1 MKRKALVLMLSCL
14 LLTSCGS
21 QNQVE
26 SESST
31 VVETETAAA
40 DTDTESE
47 TETEAETEAKGN
59 LSLSNDQYNY
69 LSEKIA
75 LPSYDEVGGA
85 ALAQIGIATVANV
98 SFVDVQF
105 TDDGDITETI
115 LVTDSNGKAVSMTCL
130 YLALVDTWTV
140 VSISDPDTG
149 HYYLVPEG
157 SEKYYDVYSYET
169 GELVSEKKEDISVDK
184 ITEDYESRSSEI
196 SDDFD
201 DALDD
206 IAAKYGID

>member
-1 MKRKALVLMLSCL
+1 MKRKALVLMLSCM

-21 QNQVE
+21 QSQIE
-26 SESST
+26 SESSA
-31 VVETETAAA
+31 VVETETVAAA
-40 DTDTESE
+40 TGTESK
-47 TETEAETEAKGN
+47 TETEAEPEAKGK

-85 ALAQIGIATVANV
+85 ALAQIGVATVANV
-98 SFVDVQF
+98 SFDDVQF

-115 LVTDSNGKAVSMTCL
+115 LVTDSNGKTVSMTCL

-149 HYYLVPEG
+149 HYYLVPTG

-169 GELVSEKKEDISVDK
+169 GELVSEKEEDISVDK

-196 SDDFD
+196 SNDFD
-201 DALDD
+201 EALDD
-206 IAAKYGID
+206 IAEKYGID

>member
-1 MKRKALVLMLSCL
+1 MKRKVLVLMLSCL

-21 QNQVE
+21 QSQIE

-31 VVETETAAA
+31 VTETETVAAA
-40 DTDTESE
+40 TGTESKA
-47 TETEAETEAKGN
+47 ETEAETETEAKGN

-85 ALAQIGIATVANV
+85 ALAQIGVATVANV
-98 SFVDVQF
+98 SFDDVQF

-115 LVTDSNGKAVSMTCL
+115 LVTDSNGKTVSMTCL

-149 HYYLVPEG
+149 HYYLVPTG
-157 SEKYYDVYSYET
+157 SEKYYDVYSY
-169 GELVSEKKEDISVDK
+169 GELVSEKEEDISVDK

-196 SDDFD
+196 SNDFD
-201 DALDD
+201 EALDD
-206 IAAKYGID
+206 IAEKYGID

>member
-85 ALAQIGIATVANV
+85 ALAQIGVATVANV

-115 LVTDSNGKAVSMTCL
+115 LVTDSNGKTVSMTCL

-201 DALDD
+201 EALDD
-206 IAAKYGID
+206 IAEKYGID

>member
-1 MKRKALVLMLSCL
+1 MKRKVLVLMLSCL
-14 LLTSCGS
+14 LLTSCGLQS
-21 QNQVE
+21 QIE

-31 VVETETAAA
+31 VTETETVAAA
-40 DTDTESE
+40 TGTESK

-85 ALAQIGIATVANV
+85 ALAQIGVATVANV

-169 GELVSEKKEDISVDK
+169 GELISGKKEDISVDK
-184 ITEDYESRSSEI
+184 ITQDYESRSQEI

-206 IAAKYGID
+206 IAEKYGID

>member
-1 MKRKALVLMLSCL
+1 MKRKVLVLMLSCL

-21 QNQVE
+21 QSQIE

-31 VVETETAAA
+31 ATETETVAAA
-40 DTDTESE
+40 TGTESKA
-47 TETEAETEAKGN
+47 ETEAETEAKGN

-75 LPSYDEVGGA
+75 LPSFDEVGGA
-85 ALAQIGIATVANV
+85 ALAQIGVATVANV
-98 SFVDVQF
+98 SFDDVQF

-115 LVTDSNGKAVSMTCL
+115 LVTDSNGKTVSMTCL

-149 HYYLVPEG
+149 HYYLVPTG

-169 GELVSEKKEDISVDK
+169 GELISEKEEDISVDK

-196 SDDFD
+196 SNDFD
-201 DALDD
+201 EALDD
-206 IAAKYGID
+206 IAEKYGID

>member
-206 IAAKYGID
+206 IAEKYGID

>member
-169 GELVSEKKEDISVDK
+169 GELISGKKEDISVDK
-184 ITEDYESRSSEI
+184 ITQDYESRSQEI
-196 SDDFD
+196 NDDFD

-206 IAAKYGID
+206 IAEKYGID

>member
-21 QNQVE
+21 QSQVE

-40 DTDTESE
+40 DTDTKSE

-85 ALAQIGIATVANV
+85 ALAQIGVATVANV

-115 LVTDSNGKAVSMTCL
+115 LVTDSNGKTVSMTCL

-169 GELVSEKKEDISVDK
+169 GELISGKKEDISVDK
-184 ITEDYESRSSEI
+184 ITQDYESRSQEI

-206 IAAKYGID
+206 IAEKYGID

>member
-1 MKRKALVLMLSCL
+1 MKRKVLVLMLSCL

-21 QNQVE
+21 QSQIE

-31 VVETETAAA
+31 VTETETVAAA
-40 DTDTESE
+40 TGTESKA
-47 TETEAETEAKGN
+47 ETEAETEAKGN

-69 LSEKIA
+69 LSEKTA

-85 ALAQIGIATVANV
+85 ALAQIGVATVANV
-98 SFVDVQF
+98 SFDDVQF

-115 LVTDSNGKAVSMTCL
+115 LVTDSNGKTVSMTCL
-130 YLALVDTWTV
+130 YLALGDTWTV

-149 HYYLVPEG
+149 HYYLVPTG

-169 GELVSEKKEDISVDK
+169 GELISGKKEDISVDK
-184 ITEDYESRSSEI
+184 ITEDYESRSLEI
-196 SDDFD
+196 SNDFD
-201 DALDD
+201 EALDD
-206 IAAKYGID
+206 IAEKYGID

>member
-1 MKRKALVLMLSCL
+1 MKRKVLVLMLSCL

-21 QNQVE
+21 QSQIE

-31 VVETETAAA
+31 VTETETVAAA
-40 DTDTESE
+40 TGTESKA
-47 TETEAETEAKGN
+47 ETEAETEAKGN

-69 LSEKIA
+69 LSEKTA

-85 ALAQIGIATVANV
+85 ALAQIGVATVANV
-98 SFVDVQF
+98 SFDDVQF

-115 LVTDSNGKAVSMTCL
+115 LVTDSNGKTVSMTCL

-149 HYYLVPEG
+149 HYYLVPTG

-169 GELVSEKKEDISVDK
+169 GELVSEKEEDISVDK

-196 SDDFD
+196 SNDFD
-201 DALDD
+201 EALDD
-206 IAAKYGID
+206 IAEKYGID

>member
-85 ALAQIGIATVANV
+85 ALAQIGVATVANV

-115 LVTDSNGKAVSMTCL
+115 LVTDSNGKTVSMTCL

-149 HYYLVPEG
+149 HYYLVPTG

-169 GELVSEKKEDISVDK
+169 GELISGKKEDISVDK
-184 ITEDYESRSSEI
+184 ITQDYESRSQEI

-206 IAAKYGID
+206 IAEKYGID

>member
-1 MKRKALVLMLSCL
+1 M
-14 LLTSCGS
+14 
-21 QNQVE
+21 
-26 SESST
+26 
-31 VVETETAAA
+31 VETETAAA

-85 ALAQIGIATVANV
+85 ALAQIGVATVANV

-115 LVTDSNGKAVSMTCL
+115 LVTDSNGKTVSMTCL

-201 DALDD
+201 EALDD
-206 IAAKYGID
+206 IAEKYGID

>member
-1 MKRKALVLMLSCL
+1 MKRKVLVLMLSCL

-21 QNQVE
+21 QSQIE

-31 VVETETAAA
+31 ATETETVAAA
-40 DTDTESE
+40 TGTESKA
-47 TETEAETEAKGN
+47 ETEAETEAKGN

-75 LPSYDEVGGA
+75 LPSFDEVGGA
-85 ALAQIGIATVANV
+85 ALAQIGVATVANV
-98 SFVDVQF
+98 SFDDVQF

-115 LVTDSNGKAVSMTCL
+115 LVTDSNGKTVSMTCL

-149 HYYLVPEG
+149 HYYLVPTG

-169 GELVSEKKEDISVDK
+169 GELVSEKEEDISVDK

-196 SDDFD
+196 SNDFD
-201 DALDD
+201 EALDD
-206 IAAKYGID
+206 IAEKYGID

>member
-1 MKRKALVLMLSCL
+1 MKRKALVLMLSCM

-21 QNQVE
+21 QSQIE
-26 SESST
+26 SESSA
-31 VVETETAAA
+31 VVETETVAAA
-40 DTDTESE
+40 TGTESK
-47 TETEAETEAKGN
+47 TETEAETEAKGK

-85 ALAQIGIATVANV
+85 ALAQIGVATVANV
-98 SFVDVQF
+98 SFDDVQF

-115 LVTDSNGKAVSMTCL
+115 LVTDSNGKTVSMTCL

-149 HYYLVPEG
+149 HYYLVPTG

-169 GELVSEKKEDISVDK
+169 GELVSEKEEDISVDK

-196 SDDFD
+196 SNDFD
-201 DALDD
+201 EALDD
-206 IAAKYGID
+206 IAEKYGID

>member
-21 QNQVE
+21 QSQVE

-40 DTDTESE
+40 DTDTKSE

-85 ALAQIGIATVANV
+85 ALAQIGVATVANV

-105 TDDGDITETI
+105 TDDGDITETV
-115 LVTDSNGKAVSMTCL
+115 LVTDSNGKTVSMTCL
-130 YLALVDTWTV
+130 YLALADTWTV

-149 HYYLVPEG
+149 HYYLVPTG

-201 DALDD
+201 EALDD
-206 IAAKYGID
+206 IAEKYGID

>member
-85 ALAQIGIATVANV
+85 ALAQIGVATVANV

-206 IAAKYGID
+206 IAEKYGID

>member
-1 MKRKALVLMLSCL
+1 MKKKALVLMLSCL

-21 QNQVE
+21 QSQIE

-31 VVETETAAA
+31 VVKTETVATA
-40 DTDTESE
+40 TGTESE
-47 TETEAETEAKGN
+47 TETEAETEAKSN

-85 ALAQIGIATVANV
+85 ALAQIGVATVANV
-98 SFVDVQF
+98 SFDDVQF

-115 LVTDSNGKAVSMTCL
+115 LVTDSNGKTVSMTCL

-169 GELVSEKKEDISVDK
+169 GELISGKKEDISVDK
-184 ITEDYESRSSEI
+184 ITQDYESRSQEI

-206 IAAKYGID
+206 IAEKYGID

>member
-1 MKRKALVLMLSCL
+1 MKRKALVLMLSCM

-21 QNQVE
+21 QSQIE
-26 SESST
+26 SESSA
-31 VVETETAAA
+31 VVETETVAAA
-40 DTDTESE
+40 TGTESK
-47 TETEAETEAKGN
+47 TETEAETEAKGK

-85 ALAQIGIATVANV
+85 ALAQIGVATVANV
-98 SFVDVQF
+98 SFDDVQF

-169 GELVSEKKEDISVDK
+169 GELISGKKEDISVDK
-184 ITEDYESRSSEI
+184 ITQDYESRSQEI

-206 IAAKYGID
+206 IAEKYGID

>member
-85 ALAQIGIATVANV
+85 ALAQIGVATVANV

-115 LVTDSNGKAVSMTCL
+115 LVTDSNGKTVSMTCL

-196 SDDFD
+196 SNDFD
-201 DALDD
+201 EALDD
-206 IAAKYGID
+206 IAEKYGID

>member
-1 MKRKALVLMLSCL
+1 MKKKALVLMLSCL

-21 QNQVE
+21 QSQIE

-31 VVETETAAA
+31 VVETETVATA
-40 DTDTESE
+40 TGTESE
-47 TETEAETEAKGN
+47 TETETEAKSN

-85 ALAQIGIATVANV
+85 ALAQIGVATVANV
-98 SFVDVQF
+98 SFDDVQF

-115 LVTDSNGKAVSMTCL
+115 LVTDSNGKTVSMTCL
-130 YLALVDTWTV
+130 YLAVVDTWTV

-149 HYYLVPEG
+149 HYYLVPTG

-169 GELVSEKKEDISVDK
+169 GELVSEKEEDISVDK

-201 DALDD
+201 EALDD
-206 IAAKYGID
+206 IAEKYGID

>member
-31 VVETETAAA
+31 VVETETVAA

-85 ALAQIGIATVANV
+85 ALAQIGVATVANV

-115 LVTDSNGKAVSMTCL
+115 LVTDSNGKTVSMTCL

-149 HYYLVPEG
+149 HYYLVPTG

-169 GELVSEKKEDISVDK
+169 GELISGKKEDISVDK
-184 ITEDYESRSSEI
+184 ITQDYESRSQEI

-206 IAAKYGID
+206 IAEKYGID

>member
-85 ALAQIGIATVANV
+85 ALAQIGVATVANV

-115 LVTDSNGKAVSMTCL
+115 LVTDSNGKTVSMTCL

-169 GELVSEKKEDISVDK
+169 GELISGKKEDISVDK
-184 ITEDYESRSSEI
+184 ITQDYESRSQEI
-196 SDDFD
+196 SNDFD

-206 IAAKYGID
+206 IAEKYGID

>member
-85 ALAQIGIATVANV
+85 ALAQIGVATVANV

-115 LVTDSNGKAVSMTCL
+115 LVTDSNGKTVSMTCL

-149 HYYLVPEG
+149 HYYLIPEG

-169 GELVSEKKEDISVDK
+169 GELISGKKEDISVDK
-184 ITEDYESRSSEI
+184 ITQDYESRSQEI
-196 SDDFD
+196 SNDFD

-206 IAAKYGID
+206 IAEKYGID

>member
-40 DTDTESE
+40 DTDTKSE

-85 ALAQIGIATVANV
+85 ALAQIGVATVANV

-115 LVTDSNGKAVSMTCL
+115 LVTDSNGKTVSMTCL
-130 YLALVDTWTV
+130 YLALVETWTV

-169 GELVSEKKEDISVDK
+169 GELISGKKEDISVDK
-184 ITEDYESRSSEI
+184 ITQDYESRSQEI

-206 IAAKYGID
+206 IAEKYGID

>member
-1 MKRKALVLMLSCL
+1 MKRKVLVLMLSCL

-21 QNQVE
+21 QSQIE

-31 VVETETAAA
+31 VTETETVAAA
-40 DTDTESE
+40 TGTESKA
-47 TETEAETEAKGN
+47 ETEAETEAKGN

-85 ALAQIGIATVANV
+85 ALAQIGVATVANV
-98 SFVDVQF
+98 SFDDVQF

-115 LVTDSNGKAVSMTCL
+115 LVTDSNGKTVSMTCL

-149 HYYLVPEG
+149 HYYLVPTG

-201 DALDD
+201 EALDD
-206 IAAKYGID
+206 IAEKYGID

>member
-1 MKRKALVLMLSCL
+1 MKRKVLVLMLSCL

-21 QNQVE
+21 QSQIE

-31 VVETETAAA
+31 VTETETVAAA
-40 DTDTESE
+40 TGTESK

-85 ALAQIGIATVANV
+85 ALAQIGVATVANV
-98 SFVDVQF
+98 SFDDVQF

-115 LVTDSNGKAVSMTCL
+115 LVTDSNGKTVSMTCL

-149 HYYLVPEG
+149 HYYLVPTG

-169 GELVSEKKEDISVDK
+169 GELVSEKEEDVSVDK

-196 SDDFD
+196 SNDFD
-201 DALDD
+201 EALDD
-206 IAAKYGID
+206 IAEKYGID

>member
-21 QNQVE
+21 QSQVE

-40 DTDTESE
+40 DTDTKSE

-75 LPSYDEVGGA
+75 LPSYDEVCGA
-85 ALAQIGIATVANV
+85 ALAQIGVATVANV

-115 LVTDSNGKAVSMTCL
+115 LVTDSNGKTVSMTCL

-169 GELVSEKKEDISVDK
+169 GELISGKKEDISVDK
-184 ITEDYESRSSEI
+184 ITQDYESRSQEI

-206 IAAKYGID
+206 IAEKYGID

>member
-1 MKRKALVLMLSCL
+1 MKRKVLVLMLSCL

-21 QNQVE
+21 QSQIE

-31 VVETETAAA
+31 VTETETVAAA
-40 DTDTESE
+40 TGTESK

-85 ALAQIGIATVANV
+85 ALAQIGVATVANV
-98 SFVDVQF
+98 SFDDVQF

-115 LVTDSNGKAVSMTCL
+115 LVTDSNGKTVSMTCL

-149 HYYLVPEG
+149 HYYLVPTG

-169 GELVSEKKEDISVDK
+169 GELVSEKEEDISVDK

-196 SDDFD
+196 SNDFD
-201 DALDD
+201 EALDD
-206 IAAKYGID
+206 IAEKYGID

>member
-85 ALAQIGIATVANV
+85 ALAQIGVATVANV
-98 SFVDVQF
+98 FFVDVQF

-115 LVTDSNGKAVSMTCL
+115 LVTDSNGKTVSMTCL

-201 DALDD
+201 EALDD
-206 IAAKYGID
+206 IAEKYGID

>member
-85 ALAQIGIATVANV
+85 ALAQIGVATVANV

-115 LVTDSNGKAVSMTCL
+115 LVTDSNGKTVSMTCL

-149 HYYLVPEG
+149 HYYLVPTG

-201 DALDD
+201 EALDD
-206 IAAKYGID
+206 IAEKYGID

>member
-21 QNQVE
+21 QSQVE

-85 ALAQIGIATVANV
+85 ALAQIGVATVANV

-115 LVTDSNGKAVSMTCL
+115 LVTDSNGKTVSMTCL

-201 DALDD
+201 EALDD
-206 IAAKYGID
+206 IAEKYGID

>member
-31 VVETETAAA
+31 VVETETVAA

-85 ALAQIGIATVANV
+85 ALAQIGVATVANV
-98 SFVDVQF
+98 TATLLKQYWLL
-105 TDDGDITETI
+105 IP
-115 LVTDSNGKAVSMTCL
+115 
-130 YLALVDTWTV
+130 TV
-140 VSISDPDTG
+140 KP
-149 HYYLVPEG
+149 
-157 SEKYYDVYSYET
+157 
-169 GELVSEKKEDISVDK
+169 
-184 ITEDYESRSSEI
+184 SR
-196 SDDFD
+196 
-201 DALDD
+201 
-206 IAAKYGID
+206 

>member
-31 VVETETAAA
+31 VVETETATA

-169 GELVSEKKEDISVDK
+169 GELISGKKEDISVDK
-184 ITEDYESRSSEI
+184 ITQDYESRSQEI

-206 IAAKYGID
+206 IAEKYGID